1 MSNSNFSTMG
11 RLGRSEEGIGIWLVV
26 SVTVALFSFLYVVIQ
41 SVPFSRTF
49 DTGDKN
55 GKSSFN
61 V

>member
-1 MSNSNFSTMG
+1 MG